1 VVLAQKLNQTWID
14 FIRAQQMFFVGTA
27 AADGRVNI
35 SPKGLDTLRVI
46 DETKI
51 IWLSLSGSGNET
63 AAQVGEL
70 PRMTLMF
77 CAFQG
82 EARIL
87 RTYGTA
93 SVIHPRDSDWA
104 KLIALFP
111 NMAGSRQIFELT
123 IDLVQ
128 TSCGSG
134 VPIMEMVSE
143 RGPTEMLPFYAAMG
157 EDGLKAYWQRKNTV
171 SIDGKP
177 TGIFTSQALES

>member
-1 VVLAQKLNQTWID
+1 MVLAQKLNQTLID

-27 AADGRVNI
+27 AADGRVNV
-35 SPKGLDTLRVI
+35 SPKGLDSLRVI

-63 AAQVGEL
+63 AAHVREL

-82 EARIL
+82 DARIL

-93 SVIHPRDSDWA
+93 TVIHPVDAGWA
-104 KLIALFP
+104 EAIKLFP
-111 NMAGSRQIFELT
+111 TMAGSRQMFELT

-134 VPIMEMVSE
+134 VPIMELISE
-143 RGPTEMLPFYAAMG
+143 RGPTEMLPFYDAMG
-157 EDGLKAYWQRKNTV
+157 EDGLKAFWQRKNTV